1 MKYLFTLGVVF
12 FLFSACRQDGS
23 IAQNQ
28 TLSSE
33 AVSAPLLDTVPIT
46 PKILGRLEV
55 LDILHPAV
63 RRKDQSLDT
72 ACRVI
77 DQELFLRFMAETNQ
91 DGRVFI
97 TDSLGR
103 QVKMLHEGRIKPGFN
118 EFAFNT
124 EPLNFGSYDL
134 FVTFQIYADTIQ
146 RIRFTKSPPRP
157 E

>member
-1 MKYLFTLGVVF
+1 MKYLLTFFVIL

-23 IAQNQ
+23 
-28 TLSSE
+28 SE
-33 AVSAPLLDTVPIT
+33 QIVSTPSEQATAPQFDSVPIT
-46 PKILGRLEV
+46 PKILGRIEV

-72 ACRVI
+72 ACRVV

-97 TDSLGR
+97 NDSLGSR
-103 QVKMLHEGRIKPGFN
+103 VKMLHEGRIKPGFN

-124 EPLNFGSYDL
+124 EPLNFGRYDL
-134 FVTFQIYADTIQ
+134 YVTFQMYADTIQ
-146 RIRFTKSPPRP
+146 RIQFTKSEPIP
-157 E
+157 

>member
-33 AVSAPLLDTVPIT
+33 AVSATILDTVPIT

-124 EPLNFGSYDL
+124 EPLNFGRYDL

-146 RIRFTKSPPRP
+146 RIRFTKSPPLP